1 MTKFYRDQKVE
12 LFYFTNPLCFHCWSH
27 EPHLNRFL
35 QIYDDYLDLHII
47 MGSAEDF
54 QGSLSGEFKNEKLKE
69 AHSLLPSKAFRVF
82 SAVAPEKSLSFL
94 RLMRSSFF
102 TEQIDLSDENNLKG
116 LIQSLGERGGDIIE
130 SCKNGEGERRLQE
143 DLRLGNRFTIT
154 KIPSLVMVHDGKIQ
168 TAMGELECDALRDQL
183 SLLLGFEPAQC
194 KLRSLKEELKLAG
207 RLYPRELEVLYN
219 LNEDEIFRYVDELL
233 EKESYRWV
241 KYDGGSYLE
250 GTHA

>member
-47 MGSAEDF
+47 MGSAENPEENP
-54 QGSLSGEFKNEKLKE
+54 SGEFDFEKFKE
-69 AHSLLPSKAFRVF
+69 AHSLLPSKAFKVF
-82 SAVAPEKSLSFL
+82 STVAPEKSLSFL
-94 RLMRSSFF
+94 RLMRASFF
-102 TEQIDLSDENNLKG
+102 AEQIDVSDENNLKC

-130 SCKNGEGERRLQE
+130 RCKNGEGERRLQE
-143 DLRLGNRFTIT
+143 DLRLGKRFTIT
-154 KIPSLVMVHDGKIQ
+154 KLPSVVMVHDGKIQ
-168 TAMGELECDALRDQL
+168 ETMGEFETDLLRDQL
-183 SLLLGFEPAQC
+183 SLLLGFVPAQG
-194 KLRSLKEELKLAG
+194 KMRSLKEELKLAG

-241 KYDGGSYLE
+241 DYDGGIYLE
-250 GTHA
+250 AVYA